1 MHRCQATDLSFAY
14 SGKCVHRSVTT
25 MTSDEQDGRLKL
37 MNSISMWHDVLQF
50 VTTVSWHGFG
60 AKRVGLSGNTSRQLD
75 WAGVRRSVDA
85 GFEQLVRHSK
95 NINKRSSGL
104 YTWSSISVM
113 EDEAC
118 HKHVVLRYEWW
129 PRCERATEE
138 KHKLAFHAAIS
149 GRPRK
154 KQWHRKVRLCCHFV
168 RVIRYYFCSSV
179 TGSV

>member
-1 MHRCQATDLSFAY
+1 MADWSWWTQSPCDTTRCSSSPPSVDTDLARNASDYRAVREGSWIEQV
-14 SGKCVHRSVTT
+14 SGAASMQDLSSSLGILKKYKQTKLRS
-25 MTSDEQDGRLKL
+25 
-37 MNSISMWHDVLQF
+37 I
-50 VTTVSWHGFG
+50 
-60 AKRVGLSGNTSRQLD
+60 
-75 WAGVRRSVDA
+75 
-85 GFEQLVRHSK
+85 
-95 NINKRSSGL
+95 L

-118 HKHVVLRYEWW
+118 HKHVVLRDEWW
-129 PRCERATEE
+129 PRCERAREQ
-138 KHKLAFHAAIS
+138 KHRLAFHAAIS